1 MPSLLRVAPSGVHE
15 RGVYAAAFIAKGARI
30 IEYTGRRVPESEV
43 PEDEDNPHT
52 FLFGLDDGI
61 VIDPEVG
68 GNEARWIN
76 HGCDPNCETIDED
89 GRIFIYALRDIEPGE
104 ELFYDYALQID
115 EPITKKSKKLYECLC
130 GSPKCRGTMLALSS
144 PSA

>member
-1 MPSLLRVAPSGVHE
+1 MKIRVSKSGVHE
-15 RGVYAAAFIAKGARI
+15 RGAYAAAFIPRGTRI
-30 IEYTGRRVPESEV
+30 IEYTGRRVRESEM
-43 PEDEDNPHT
+43 PEDDDANPHT

-89 GRIFIYALRDIEPGE
+89 GRIFVYALRDIEPGE
-104 ELFYDYALQID
+104 ELLYDYALEID
-115 EPITKKSKKLYECLC
+115 DPITPASRKLYECLC
-130 GSPKCRGTMLALSS
+130 GSPQCRGTMLGI
-144 PSA
+144 

>member
-1 MPSLLRVAPSGVHE
+1 VHA
-15 RGVYAAAFIAKGARI
+15 RGVYATAFIPKGARI
-30 IEYTGRRVPESEV
+30 IEYTGRRVPESEL
-43 PEDEDNPHT
+43 PEEDGDNPHT
-52 FLFGLDDGI
+52 FLFGLDDGV
-61 VIDPEVG
+61 VIDPEVD

-115 EPITKKSKKLYECLC
+115 EPVTPESKKLYECFC
-130 GSPKCRGTMLALSS
+130 RSPRCRGTMLAL
-144 PSA
+144 P